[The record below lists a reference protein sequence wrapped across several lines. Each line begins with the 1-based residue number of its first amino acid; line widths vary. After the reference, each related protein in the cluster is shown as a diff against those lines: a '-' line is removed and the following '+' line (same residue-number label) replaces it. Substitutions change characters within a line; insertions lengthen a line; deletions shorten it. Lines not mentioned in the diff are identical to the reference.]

1 MNRRQRRKSAFT
13 LIELVVVMLIL
24 AILAAMIVPRI
35 IGRSEDAKVARAVS
49 DLATVR
55 TMLDNF
61 RIDVGR
67 YPSTEEGLEA
77 LRSAPSDANGWRGPY
92 SQKPIGVDPWGN
104 AYIYEWPGSDGDDSY
119 ILLSYGADGSAGGE
133 GNNED
138 IIEAGE

>member
-49 DLATVR
+49 DLSTVR
-55 TMLDNF
+55 SMLDNF

-77 LRSAPSDANGWRGPY
+77 LRSAPADASGWRGPY

-104 AYIYEWPGSDGDDSY
+104 EYVYEWPGNDGDDSY
-119 ILLSYGADGSAGGE
+119 ILLSFGADGQEGGE

>member
-49 DLATVR
+49 DLSTVR
-55 TMLDNF
+55 SMLDNF

-77 LRSAPSDANGWRGPY
+77 LRSAPADASGWRGPY

-104 AYIYEWPGSDGDDSY
+104 EYIYEWPGNDGDDSY
-119 ILLSYGADGSAGGE
+119 ILLSFGADGQEGGE

>member
-1 MNRRQRRKSAFT
+1 MNRRQRSKSAFT

-49 DLATVR
+49 DLSTVR
-55 TMLDNF
+55 SMLDNF

-67 YPSTEEGLEA
+67 YPSSEEGLDA
-77 LRSAPSDANGWRGPY
+77 LRSAPADANGWRGPY

-104 AYIYEWPGSDGDDSY
+104 AYIYEWPGNDGDDSY
-119 ILLSYGADGSAGGE
+119 ILMSYGADGSPGGE

>member
-55 TMLDNF
+55 SMLDNF

-77 LRSAPSDANGWRGPY
+77 LRSAPADASGWRGPY
-92 SQKPIGVDPWGN
+92 SQKPIGVDPWGKE
-104 AYIYEWPGSDGDDSY
+104 YIYEWPGNDGDDSY
-119 ILLSYGADGSAGGE
+119 FLLSYGADGVEGGE

>member
-1 MNRRQRRKSAFT
+1 MNRRHRRSSAFT

-35 IGRSEDAKVARAVS
+35 ISRTEDAKVARAVS
-49 DLATVR
+49 DLASLR
-55 TMLDNF
+55 GMLDNF

-67 YPSTEEGLEA
+67 YPTSEEGLDS
-77 LRSAPSDANGWRGPY
+77 LRTAPSDADGWRGPY
-92 SQKPIGVDPWGN
+92 SQKPIPADPWNN

-119 ILLSYGADGSAGGE
+119 NLLSYGADGNAGGE

-138 IIEAGE
+138 IVESGE

>member
-35 IGRSEDAKVARAVS
+35 IGRAEDAKVARAVS
-49 DLATVR
+49 DLSTVR
-55 TMLDNF
+55 SMLDNF

-67 YPSTEEGLEA
+67 YPTSEEGLES
-77 LRSAPSDANGWRGPY
+77 LRSAPADAGGWRGPY

-104 AYIYEWPGSDGDDSY
+104 PYIYEWPGNDGDDSY
-119 ILLSYGADGSAGGE
+119 ILLSYGADGSPGGE

-138 IIEAGE
+138 IIEVGE

>member
-55 TMLDNF
+55 SMLDNF

-67 YPSTEEGLEA
+67 YPSTEEGLDS
-77 LRSAPSDANGWRGPY
+77 LRTAPADASGWRGPY
-92 SQKPIGVDPWGN
+92 SQKPITTDPWGEP
-104 AYIYEWPGSDGDDSY
+104 YVYEWPGADGDDSY
-119 ILLSYGADGSAGGE
+119 VLLSYGADKSPGGE

>member
-49 DLATVR
+49 DLSTVR
-55 TMLDNF
+55 SMLDNF

-77 LRSAPSDANGWRGPY
+77 LRSAPADASGWRGPY

-104 AYIYEWPGSDGDDSY
+104 DYIYEWPGNDGDDSY
-119 ILLSYGADGSAGGE
+119 ILLSFGADGQEGGE